1 MAVMV
6 ELAGMC
12 NGAHLFT
19 LGRQAPIADEL
30 SEIRRLALHCSLSSA
45 LQLHTLCNIN
55 TEIYKGFLACNPGV
69 TVSFIDKFIHFG
81 EEVIRRQLTERSL
94 VVFVFGGRSLFSA
107 LIKAHS
113 KGNQTTATFS
123 PYSCT

>member
-1 MAVMV
+1 MV
-6 ELAGMC
+6 ELAGVC

-55 TEIYKGFLACNPGV
+55 TEIYEGFLACNPGV
-69 TVSFIDKFIHFG
+69 TVSFINKFIHFG
-81 EEVIRRQLTERSL
+81 EEEIRRQLTERSL
-94 VVFVFGGRSLFSA
+94 VVFVFGGRSLF
-107 LIKAHS
+107 
-113 KGNQTTATFS
+113 F
-123 PYSCT
+123 CTHKSTQQRKSNHGYIFTIQLHITK